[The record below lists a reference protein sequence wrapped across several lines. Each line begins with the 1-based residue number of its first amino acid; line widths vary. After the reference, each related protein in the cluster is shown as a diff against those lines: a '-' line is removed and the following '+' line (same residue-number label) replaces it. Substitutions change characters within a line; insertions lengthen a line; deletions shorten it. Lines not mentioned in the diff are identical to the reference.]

1 MSDVSFSE
9 SDFYL
14 IFSVL
19 GIIGILITGTWYIIL
34 EFQSRRFL
42 RMRNSNAVTGSNV
55 NRAAT
60 PASPSLKRSLNHE

>member
-19 GIIGILITGTWYIIL
+19 GIIGILVTGTWYIIL

-42 RMRNSNAVTGSNV
+42 RMRNSNAVAGSNG